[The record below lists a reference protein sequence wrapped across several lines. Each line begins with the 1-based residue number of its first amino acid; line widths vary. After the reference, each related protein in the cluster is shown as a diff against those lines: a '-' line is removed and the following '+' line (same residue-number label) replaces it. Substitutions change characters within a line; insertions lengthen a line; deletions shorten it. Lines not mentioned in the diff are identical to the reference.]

1 MEINWFTLVA
11 QIINFL
17 ILVFVLQRVLY
28 KPIVRAMDRRE
39 GTIRDRL
46 QSAAQK
52 EQNAQQEAQ
61 HYRQLQQ
68 DLEAQKAALLAQA
81 KAEVEQFRLAQIQA
95 VREDVDAMQGRWQ
108 SVVRQQ
114 QESFLRELRH
124 QVTQQVQTTVRRF
137 LADMADMELERRLI
151 ALFLQRLHH
160 LTEAEQQAL
169 CSLAQPGNSTSHS
182 VVIHSAFAIPEPDRQ
197 AIAQALQQQMQQAQP
212 LDVQFEIN
220 PHLICG
226 IELRVPGCKLAW
238 SLENYLDRLEER
250 LAAVF
255 EEETGAGYE
264 PG

>member
-28 KPIVRAMDRRE
+28 KPIIRAMDQRE
-39 GTIRDRL
+39 EMISNRL

-52 EQNAQQEAQ
+52 EQEAQQEAQ

-68 DLEAQKAALLAQA
+68 DLEAQKAALLAQT
-81 KAEVEQFRLAQIQA
+81 KAEVEQFRLAQIQT

-108 SVVRQQ
+108 LVVRQQ
-114 QESFLRELRH
+114 QASFLRELRH
-124 QVTQQVQTTVRRF
+124 QAIQQVQTTVRRV
-137 LADMADMELERRLI
+137 LADLADVDLERRLI

-169 CSLAQPGNSTSHS
+169 DSLAGPENSTRHP
-182 VVIHSAFAIPEPDRQ
+182 VVIHSAFTISEPDRQ
-197 AIAQALQQQMQQAQP
+197 AIAQALQQQLQQAKP
-212 LDVQFEIN
+212 LNVKFEIN

-226 IELRVPGCKLAW
+226 IELRAPGCKLAW
-238 SLENYLDRLEER
+238 SVENYLDRFEER
-250 LAAVF
+250 LATVF
-255 EEETGAGYE
+255 EEETGVGYE